1 MDRRSNLVWLAL
13 GMLIGSVGLVVVAAL
28 VTAGS
33 ERGYAQTAGTHKPSI
48 LRALAPL
55 RVAAA
60 MQADGGSQKPNI
72 LFIMGDDIGWMQP
85 SIYHRGLMVGETP
98 NIDRIGKE
106 GAIFMDYV
114 AMQSCTSGRNAF
126 SPACIRCVRG

>member
-1 MDRRSNLVWLAL
+1 
-13 GMLIGSVGLVVVAAL
+13 
-28 VTAGS
+28 
-33 ERGYAQTAGTHKPSI
+33 
-48 LRALAPL
+48 
-55 RVAAA
+55 
-60 MQADGGSQKPNI
+60 
-72 LFIMGDDIGWMQP
+72 MQP

-126 SPACIRCVRG
+126 SPACIRCAPA